1 MIEQGA
7 LFDSRTYK
15 GSKPQLFNVTAPT
28 ADQTVFNT
36 LPAYHAYLSSG
47 KYSQYTPDDY
57 TADIK
62 RFGQFTGSKVL
73 KDITKGD
80 IRQWI
85 GQLKQTMPPKTLNRK
100 VSAIGNYFRWLM
112 SEHVLQ
118 ENPAASIRAEK
129 VHAPLP
135 DLLYEEEIERLL
147 KISSENPRTYLLVLL
162 FLETGMKK
170 SELADLQVGDFDFSN
185 KYQPEVWVKHSGK
198 LVYRDR
204 KLRLSGQVHEVFKDY
219 IEQYHATEQLFPY
232 TQRFISKILA
242 EAGRRAEI
250 RKQVT
255 ASILRDMF
263 VVRTVKN
270 GGRLED
276 AFEKIGLSKTS
287 YDDARKKYGRLTRSA
302 L

>member
-7 LFDSRTYK
+7 LFDRRGYK
-15 GSKPQLFNVTAPT
+15 GAKPQLFDISAPT
-28 ADQTVFNT
+28 ADQTVFMT
-36 LPAYHAYLSSG
+36 VPAYHAYLSSG
-47 KYSQYTPDDY
+47 KFSQYTPDDY

-85 GQLKQTMPPKTLNRK
+85 GQMKQTMPPKTLNRK
-100 VSAIGNYFRWLM
+100 VSAVGNYFRWLM
-112 SEHVLQ
+112 SEHVLE

-135 DLLYEEEIERLL
+135 DLLYEEEVERLL

-170 SELADLQVGDFDFSN
+170 SELVDLQVGDFDFSN
-185 KYQPEVWVKHSGK
+185 KYQPEVWVKHGGK
-198 LVYRDR
+198 LMFKDR
-204 KLRLSGQVHEVFKDY
+204 RLKLSRQVAEVFNDY
-219 IEQYHATEQLFPY
+219 VDQYKISEQLFPY
-232 TQRFISKILA
+232 TQRFLSKILE
-242 EAGRRAEI
+242 EAGRRADI

-270 GGRLED
+270 GGKLED

-287 YDDARKKYGRLTRSA
+287 YDDARKKYGRLTRGA